1 MTSRIGRL
9 PPGAL
14 VAAVASAA
22 MIAQQVAGKATR
34 DALFLSSFSVKMLPA
49 MMAGSAVF
57 SLLAVLW
64 LSRMMLRHSPAKV
77 VPAGFG
83 LSGVTLLA
91 SWALSFSAPRLA
103 AVLLYLYTALFGAA
117 MISAFW
123 SLVNETFDPHTSRR
137 SVAAITN
144 GGTLGGLLG
153 GLAAW
158 RASALID
165 VPTMLPLLAAL
176 SAVSCWG
183 SLRMRGPEERP
194 AAMSEVADPGGT
206 LPSPVSILRE
216 SPYLRNLAIV
226 VALGAV
232 TSGLLE
238 YVFSAEAVKAYAKG
252 PALLSFFSLFW
263 VAVGVLSFVLQ
274 SMFGRL
280 ALEKLGLAV
289 TLALLPGV
297 VVLGGAVGLAVPG
310 LWSTAIL
317 RGAEATHRNS
327 LFRTAYEMLYTPVSE
342 RRKRATKTLIDVG
355 FDRLGTMTAAGTTMV
370 AVALAAA
377 RAEAALLTLAIA
389 CAMVSLVR
397 SRALHKG
404 YVEVL
409 EESLRKGSEAV
420 APSILPAQAHDKVEV
435 RDKIVERLEVLA
447 EPPVRAEEKG
457 ADRGTASVDAWL
469 PAIADLRSRE
479 ADRVRR
485 VLSAEVPLPRPLVSF
500 AILLL
505 ADKEFHADA
514 IRALSN
520 GVSKTRGQLVD
531 ALCDPDVDFDIR
543 RRIPRVLSAC
553 ADQHTIEGLILG
565 TEDERFEVRY
575 ECGRAMTKIHRA
587 DSRIVIPEAAVIAI
601 VKQELALSKDVSE
614 SQPTLD
620 LDDEENEP
628 PALIDRLLRDRID
641 RSLEHVFTLLALV
654 LDRESLRLA
663 FKALHEKDERLRG
676 TALEYLETVLPDDI
690 RDAVWPFLGEA
701 RPMRT
706 ARAATEI
713 LADLRRASTGPE
725 RDLAVRVSA

>member
-1 MTSRIGRL
+1 
-9 PPGAL
+9 
-14 VAAVASAA
+14 

-34 DALFLSSFSVKMLPA
+34 DALFLSTFSVKVLPA

-57 SLLAVLW
+57 SLFAVLW

-83 LSGVTLLA
+83 VSGVALLA
-91 SWALSFSAPRLA
+91 AWALSSPAPRFA
-103 AVLLYLYTALFGAA
+103 AVLLYIYTTLFGAA

-123 SLVNETFDPHTSRR
+123 SLVNETFDAHTSRR

-165 VPTMLPLLAAL
+165 VPTMLPMLAVL
-176 SAVSCWG
+176 SGVSLWG
-183 SLRMRGPEERP
+183 SLQMKRRDETAE
-194 AAMSEVADPGGT
+194 AKSDIADPGGP
-206 LPSPVSILRE
+206 LPSPVRILRE
-216 SPYLRNLAIV
+216 SPYLRNLAII

-232 TSGLLE
+232 TSGLIE
-238 YVFSAEAVKAYAKG
+238 YVFSAEAAKVYAKG

-263 VAVGVLSFVLQ
+263 LAVGVLSLALQ
-274 SMFGRL
+274 LTFGRI
-280 ALEKLGLAV
+280 ALQKLGLAV
-289 TLALLPGV
+289 TVALLPGV

-317 RGAEATHRNS
+317 RGGEASHRNS
-327 LFRTAYEMLYTPVSE
+327 LFRTAYEMLYTPLSE
-342 RRKRATKTLIDVG
+342 RRKRSTKALIDVG
-355 FDRLGTMTAAGTTMV
+355 FDRLGTVTAAVTIMV
-370 AVALAAA
+370 ALALAAA
-377 RAEAALLTLAIA
+377 RAETVLLALAIA
-389 CAMVSLVR
+389 CAMISLTR
-397 SRALHKG
+397 SRSLHMG
-404 YVEVL
+404 YVEAL
-409 EESLRKGSEAV
+409 EESLRKGTEAA
-420 APSILPAQAHDKVEV
+420 APAVTASHDKVEL
-435 RDKIVERLEVLA
+435 RDKIVEHLEVLKDGPA
-447 EPPVRAEEKG
+447 RAEERAG
-457 ADRGTASVDAWL
+457 GRGIAEADAWL

-514 IRALSN
+514 IRALRN

-553 ADQHTIEGLILG
+553 ATQHAVDGLILG
-565 TEDERFEVRY
+565 AGDERFEVRY
-575 ECGRAMTKIHRA
+575 ECARAMTKI
-587 DSRIVIPEAAVIAI
+587 SRTDATIVFPEAAVISI
-601 VKQELALSKDVSE
+601 VKRELALSKDVWE
-614 SQPTLD
+614 SQPTPD
-620 LDDEENEP
+620 FDDAEENEP

-641 RSLEHVFTLLALV
+641 RGLEHVFTLLALV
-654 LDRESLRLA
+654 QDRESLRLA
-663 FKALHEKDERLRG
+663 FKALHQEDKRLRG
-676 TALEYLETVLPDDI
+676 TALEYLETVLPDEI

-701 RPMRT
+701 RPMRS
-706 ARAATEI
+706 ARPATEI
-713 LADLRRASTGPE
+713 LADLRRASTVPE
-725 RDLAVRVSA
+725 GGLGAGVSA